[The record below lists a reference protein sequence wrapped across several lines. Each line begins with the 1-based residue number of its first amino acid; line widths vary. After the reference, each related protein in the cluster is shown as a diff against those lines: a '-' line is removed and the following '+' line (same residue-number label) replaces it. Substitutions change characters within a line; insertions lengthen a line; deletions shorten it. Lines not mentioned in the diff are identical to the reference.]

1 VTVKASVAA
10 TLEKATPMIRCGDEP
25 TLDELIGDPITQ
37 AIMTADRVD
46 QPTLEAMLRSLAH
59 EIVDRTESARLGS
72 AAGQRSWPIG
82 VSRDTASC
90 CISGSRIRSQP
101 CGAP

>member
-1 VTVKASVAA
+1 M
-10 TLEKATPMIRCGDEP
+10 TPYRYDP

-46 QPTLEAMLRSLAH
+46 RPKLEAMFRALAR
-59 EIVDRTESARLGS
+59 EIAGRPGGTATALLEPESARFNRN
-72 AAGQRSWPIG
+72 AVGQGSWPIG
-82 VSRDTASC
+82 VSRDTSSC
-90 CISGSRIRSQP
+90 GISGSRIRSQP